1 MTEPIDSL
9 ILAPVAGLSL
19 WCAWTDLAS
28 RRIPNI
34 AVLVLAA
41 LYPVALAAGLL
52 EGSALVG
59 LTFAGAV
66 FALGL
71 AGFALGAIGGGD
83 VKLAAV
89 LGLWAGSSDLAGF
102 LLVTALTGAVLSI
115 LILATRN
122 LPFAHYLSG
131 PLKAGPQTDGHEIP
145 RESVPYGVALA
156 AGGLWIAYGLIAA

>member
-1 MTEPIDSL
+1 MIDPIDSL

-19 WCAWTDLAS
+19 WCAWTDLAR
-28 RRIPNI
+28 RRIPNA

-41 LYPVALAAGLL
+41 LYPAAHAAGALP
-52 EGSALVG
+52 GAWWAGVLVG
-59 LTFAGAV
+59 GLL

-71 AGFALGAIGGGD
+71 VGFALGTLGGGD
-83 VKLAAV
+83 VKLAAA

-102 LLVTALTGAVLSI
+102 ALVTALAGAGLS
-115 LILATRN
+115 LAILATRN
-122 LPFAHYLSG
+122 VPFGNLLSS
-131 PLKAGPQTDGHEIP
+131 PLQAGPQTDGHVP